1 MPFALRDLDCELCS
15 GRYIDPLKDSDRD
28 ANPNDADIEAWAN
41 STELQG
47 ETVTFTGGVSV
58 TQGYRQFRGDTAT
71 INEETREA
79 KLTGN
84 VTLREPGLML
94 TGSRADILTDSG
106 EATLE
111 NGQFVIHADHLQ
123 GSADLLQRD
132 SEGLIHVH
140 NGNFTFCPPD
150 GEDWQV
156 RAETID
162 LDLDEGLGVAR
173 NATLD
178 IAGVPVFYT
187 PWLQFPLDDRR
198 RTGLLWPDF
207 GNDSTGGLD
216 ITAPIYFNLAP
227 NYDALYSPRYI
238 QDRGLN
244 HELKTRYLNKYLGYW
259 TVGGTY
265 MNSDKAYEDD
275 IPPNKSNDRWLGVVR
290 QNGLLDQR
298 WRSHIDYSKAS
309 DVDYMKDLE
318 TSSLTAQRRT
328 SLLQMASMDYLGDSW
343 LVNLDVEQYQS
354 LADDINDV
362 YKKLPQLTVQ
372 YRSSGA
378 PFEVQPILLT
388 QYSNFD
394 ADEDVVT
401 GERVYS
407 EGGAAYPMNWD
418 FGFLKPTAK
427 YRRLDYELS
436 EGKFFTDSSPGTGSP
451 MASLDG
457 GLYFEREASFA
468 GENMLQTLEPRLYYL
483 YSDYKKQNDQPDFD
497 SAELTFSYN
506 QLFRD
511 TRFSGHDRIDDAN
524 RLSVGVS
531 TAFIDAES
539 GQKLLG
545 ASLGQIFYFSDR
557 KVRLVPGE
565 APLDES
571 SSEIAGDLSF
581 TPNRHLTFR
590 TDVVYDPHSDNV
602 NSGNVIAGYTT
613 DNGAI
618 FNLGYAYNRAQQTNR
633 LQSETEQ
640 ATASTFLPLDT
651 NWKLFGAVNYSI
663 IDDTAIEQM
672 VGIEYENCCWIVRL
686 MHLRYYDNETSRFI
700 PDFSNPDLQQEHTT
714 QVQFVLKGMGGFGS
728 RIPTVLEDMIRGYQ
742 EREY

>member
-1 MPFALRDLDCELCS
+1 
-15 GRYIDPLKDSDRD
+15 
-28 ANPNDADIEAWAN
+28 
-41 STELQG
+41 
-47 ETVTFTGGVSV
+47 
-58 TQGYRQFRGDTAT
+58 
-71 INEETREA
+71 
-79 KLTGN
+79 
-84 VTLREPGLML
+84 
-94 TGSRADILTDSG
+94 
-106 EATLE
+106 
-111 NGQFVIHADHLQ
+111 
-123 GSADLLQRD
+123 
-132 SEGLIHVH
+132 
-140 NGNFTFCPPD
+140 
-150 GEDWQV
+150 
-156 RAETID
+156 
-162 LDLDEGLGVAR
+162 
-173 NATLD
+173 
-178 IAGVPVFYT
+178 
-187 PWLQFPLDDRR
+187 
-198 RTGLLWPDF
+198 
-207 GNDSTGGLD
+207 
-216 ITAPIYFNLAP
+216 
-227 NYDALYSPRYI
+227 
-238 QDRGLN
+238 
-244 HELKTRYLNKYLGYW
+244 
-259 TVGGTY
+259 
-265 MNSDKAYEDD
+265 
-275 IPPNKSNDRWLGVVR
+275 
-290 QNGLLDQR
+290 
-298 WRSHIDYSKAS
+298 
-309 DVDYMKDLE
+309 
-318 TSSLTAQRRT
+318 
-328 SLLQMASMDYLGDSW
+328 
-343 LVNLDVEQYQS
+343 
-354 LADDINDV
+354 
-362 YKKLPQLTVQ
+362 
-372 YRSSGA
+372 
-378 PFEVQPILLT
+378 
-388 QYSNFD
+388 
-394 ADEDVVT
+394 
-401 GERVYS
+401 
-407 EGGAAYPMNWD
+407 
-418 FGFLKPTAK
+418 
-427 YRRLDYELS
+427 
-436 EGKFFTDSSPGTGSP
+436 